1 MIKLTIKKMIPIK
14 INNFNFWVK
23 SNLSILEAC
32 QFVGVIIPR
41 FCYHET
47 LSVSGNC
54 RMCLVQLN
62 NSEKPIVS
70 CVTKITKEMN
80 IWVNTPFVKKAR
92 ENIIESLLANHPLD
106 CPICDQG
113 GECDLQ
119 DQTKVIGGIRSRFF
133 FQKRGVENKYCGVFV
148 KTIMN
153 RCIHCTRC
161 VRFGNEFNGSE
172 ILITLNRGI
181 YTEIGTYISKNIL
194 SEISGNVIDLCPVGA
209 LTSKLYAF
217 ESRPWELKVN
227 ETIDFMDGLGSNLFV
242 MFKESRIFRILPKTN
257 NQINGNIISDKIR
270 FSYDFVTNNRITKVY
285 TRKKND
291 VRNPLTFCDQQHLS
305 FFIDDD
311 LDLETIIFLKILEN
325 NFNIKVKN
333 PTKIETSKNIYISNM
348 VNKIVDLESSFNTCF
363 LLSSNPKLESS
374 ILNAKLRIKYN
385 TQNFS
390 IVSLGQTFFYEN
402 SISYVNLNVKSILYL
417 LEGKLKKFS
426 KILNNFK
433 NIICLGESLNCLFS
447 NLDDLF
453 FFMRLKLTNVC
464 LLRLNLHSNSETSK
478 FLNIKCISSKI
489 IFKKHKVLINLDD
502 NLKLRKYFPK
512 SSLMHS
518 FWFNTH
524 GSEFATNFD
533 CIIPTNTNFEQESV
547 LLNLEQRPQKT
558 QNIITNS
565 FRIKNIEM
573 NLKTAFKI
581 KNLNQNN
588 NFCFAFLHETLKDSK
603 KFNKVQNNFLL
614 KKKLLKT
621 QIRSAILVSKY
632 PLKSIVEDFYSSN
645 RLVRNSLLMQKASQI
660 TRIVNKNFL

>member
-14 INNFNFWVK
+14 INNINFWVK

-62 NSEKPIVS
+62 NSEKPIAS

-119 DQTKVIGGIRSRFF
+119 DQTKIVGGIRSRFF

-161 VRFGNEFNGSE
+161 VRFGNELNGSE
-172 ILITLNRGI
+172 ILITLNRGV
-181 YTEIGTYISKNIL
+181 YTEIGTYVSKNIL

-242 MFKESRIFRILPKTN
+242 MFKESRIVRILPKTN

-285 TRKKND
+285 TKKN
-291 VRNPLTFCDQQHLS
+291 VVKNSLKFCDQQHLS
-305 FFIDDD
+305 FFIDND
-311 LDLETIIFLKILEN
+311 LDFETIFFLKILEN
-325 NFNIKVKN
+325 NFNVKIKN
-333 PTKIETSKNIYISNM
+333 PTKIETSKNIYISNI
-348 VNKIVDLESSFNTCF
+348 VNKITDLESSFNTCF

-374 ILNAKLRIKYN
+374 ILNAKLRVKYN

-390 IVSLGQTFFYEN
+390 IVSFGQTFFYEN
-402 SISYVNLNVKSILYL
+402 SISYVNLNVKNILYL

-426 KILNNFK
+426 NILNNFK
-433 NIICLGESLNCLFS
+433 NIVCLGESLNGLFS
-447 NLDDLF
+447 NSDDLF
-453 FFMRLKLTNVC
+453 FFMKLKLTNVC
-464 LLRLNLHSNSETSK
+464 LLRLNFHSNSETNK
-478 FLNIKCISSKI
+478 FLNVKRMNSKI
-489 IFKKHKVLINLDD
+489 MFKKHKVLINLDD

-512 SSLMHS
+512 FSLMNS

-524 GSEFATNFD
+524 GSEFATNFN
-533 CIIPTNTNFEQESV
+533 CIIPTKTNFEQENI

-565 FRIKNIEM
+565 LDIKNIEM
-573 NLKTAFKI
+573 NFKTAFKI

-588 NFCFAFLHETLKDSK
+588 NFCFAFIYETLKDSK
-603 KFNKVQNNFLL
+603 KFNKVQNNFFL

-621 QIRSAILVSKY
+621 QIKSTTLVSRY

-645 RLVRNSLLMQKASQI
+645 RLVKNSLLMQKASQI
-660 TRIVNKNFL
+660 TRIVNTNFF

>member
-14 INNFNFWVK
+14 INNINFWVK

-62 NSEKPIVS
+62 NSEKPIAS

-119 DQTKVIGGIRSRFF
+119 DQTKIVGGIRSRFF

-172 ILITLNRGI
+172 ILITLNRGV
-181 YTEIGTYISKNIL
+181 YTEIGTYVSKNIL

-242 MFKESRIFRILPKTN
+242 MFKESRIVRILPKTN

-285 TRKKND
+285 TKKN
-291 VRNPLTFCDQQHLS
+291 VVKNSLKFCDQQHLS
-305 FFIDDD
+305 FFIDND
-311 LDLETIIFLKILEN
+311 LDFETIFFLKILEN
-325 NFNIKVKN
+325 NFNVKIKN
-333 PTKIETSKNIYISNM
+333 PTKIETSKNIYISNI
-348 VNKIVDLESSFNTCF
+348 VNKITDLESSFNTCF

-374 ILNAKLRIKYN
+374 ILNAKLRVKYN

-390 IVSLGQTFFYEN
+390 IVSFGQTFFYEN
-402 SISYVNLNVKSILYL
+402 SISYVNLNIKNILYL

-426 KILNNFK
+426 NILNNFK
-433 NIICLGESLNCLFS
+433 NIVCLGESLNGLFS
-447 NLDDLF
+447 NSDDLF
-453 FFMRLKLTNVC
+453 FFMKLKLTNVC
-464 LLRLNLHSNSETSK
+464 LLRLNFHSNSETNK
-478 FLNIKCISSKI
+478 FLNVKRMNSKI
-489 IFKKHKVLINLDD
+489 MFKKHKVLINLDD

-512 SSLMHS
+512 FSLMNS

-524 GSEFATNFD
+524 GSEFATNFN
-533 CIIPTNTNFEQESV
+533 CIIPTKTNFEQENI

-565 FRIKNIEM
+565 LDIKNIEM
-573 NLKTAFKI
+573 NFKTAFKI

-588 NFCFAFLHETLKDSK
+588 NFCFAFIYETLKDSK
-603 KFNKVQNNFLL
+603 KFNKVQNNFFL

-621 QIRSAILVSKY
+621 QIKSTTLVSRY

-645 RLVRNSLLMQKASQI
+645 RLVKNSLLMQKASQI
-660 TRIVNKNFL
+660 TRIVNTNFF